1 MTRASCQQSV
11 TPQAYTAPADC
22 PPTDFFNAGN
32 LSCAS
37 CGSNSAQQQTQS
49 GMSVLR
55 VHLSTPVCRLVCT
68 LASWVARPQVSL
80 SVAMV
85 TCIPAVV
92 SCVCSPGYIKS
103 TTTNTCVS
111 CSNNQVAIASF
122 SFLLWSS
129 ISLQLQAV
137 SSRDGLF
144 CLQCLPPLM
153 FDSTTMSCTGC
164 DFTGYYSTYATDLI
178 ELCECDS
185 YTHWLTLQ

>member
-1 MTRASCQQSV
+1 MPRQSWSLWIRHSFLLSLFMTRASCQQSV

-80 SVAMV
+80 SGWRLSSQG
-85 TCIPAVV
+85 TCRSVKTEMLAAATLGPVESKDQPLSVSVCYLTSDEPRVENWDWIAVV
-92 SCVCSPGYIKS
+92 SRY
-103 TTTNTCVS
+103 
-111 CSNNQVAIASF
+111 
-122 SFLLWSS
+122 SS
-129 ISLQLQAV
+129 APN
-137 SSRDGLF
+137 
-144 CLQCLPPLM
+144 C
-153 FDSTTMSCTGC
+153 
-164 DFTGYYSTYATDLI
+164 A
-178 ELCECDS
+178 
-185 YTHWLTLQ
+185 